1 MMVMAVVLL
10 VLGACAGAGGV
21 CLWALVMDA
30 RDPDRAA
37 WDALA
42 RRDREALR

>member
-21 CLWALVMDA
+21 CLWALLAEPRDA
-30 RDPDRAA
+30 DRAE

>member
-1 MMVMAVVLL
+1 MMLWAVMLL

-21 CLWALVMDA
+21 CLWALMTDQRDA
-30 RDPDRAA
+30 DRAH

>member
-21 CLWALVMDA
+21 CLWALVMEAHDA
-30 RDPDRAA
+30 ERAE